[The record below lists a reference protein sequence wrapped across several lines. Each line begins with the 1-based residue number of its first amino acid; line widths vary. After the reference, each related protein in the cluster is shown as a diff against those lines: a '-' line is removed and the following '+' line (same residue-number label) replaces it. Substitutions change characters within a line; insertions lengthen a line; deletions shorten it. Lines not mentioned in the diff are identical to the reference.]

1 MYIVCAIQPNKQKK
15 HIMEYTVEIEIKLP
29 RNEVVAKFDNENNMK
44 HWQKG
49 FVSME
54 HLIGEK
60 GKTGATS
67 KLTYKMGKREIEM
80 IETITLLDP
89 PEAFH
94 LTFDAKNVYNIQE
107 NYFEELPNGNT
118 NWISK
123 NEFRFSGFM
132 KFMAFFMP
140 GAFKK
145 QSCAYMQDFKDFAEN
160 GKSVLDN

>member
-1 MYIVCAIQPNKQKK
+1 
-15 HIMEYTVEIEIKLP
+15 MEYTLDIEIKLP
-29 RNEVVAKFDNENNMK
+29 RNEVVAKFDSEENLK

-54 HLIGEK
+54 HLSGAK

-67 KLTYKMGKREIEM
+67 KLKYKMGKREFEM
-80 IETITLLDP
+80 IETITLLDL

-107 NYFEELPNGNT
+107 NHFEELPNGNT
-118 NWISK
+118 KWISK
-123 NEFRFSGFM
+123 NEFKFSGFM
-132 KFMAFFMP
+132 KIMGFLMP

-145 QSCAYMQDFKDFAEN
+145 QSYAYMTDFKSFAEE

>member
-1 MYIVCAIQPNKQKK
+1 MK
-15 HIMEYTVEIEIKLP
+15 YTVNIEIALP
-29 RNEVVAKFDNENNMK
+29 RNLVIEKFDNEDNIK

-54 HLIGEK
+54 HLSGEK

-80 IETITLLDP
+80 IETITFLDP

-94 LTFDAKNVYNIQE
+94 LTFDARNVYNIQE

-118 NWISK
+118 KWISK

-132 KFMAFFMP
+132 KFMGFLMP

-145 QSCAYMQDFKDFAEN
+145 QSCNYMEDFKAFAEK
-160 GKSVLDN
+160 GKSVLDD